1 MKIRALILIGFLF
14 SLSPS
19 YSQVKPTIAEIR
31 EELFYTDFD
40 LEKCYAFYNKLAVL
54 QQETPTI
61 AAYEAAAKA
70 LVAKHSW
77 NPITKI
83 NSIREAMKMLT
94 SAVDLDKTN
103 LEIRF
108 LRLYIENSLPE
119 YLGMKD
125 NLEEDKQV
133 ILKNIQWLDTSDLNA
148 DIIKYIL
155 NYMSSA
161 VTCTSEEIK
170 IIQARLL

>member
-1 MKIRALILIGFLF
+1 MKIKAFTLIGFLLVLAPC
-14 SLSPS
+14 SA
-19 YSQVKPTIAEIR
+19 QVRSTITEIR

-40 LEKCYAFYNKLAVL
+40 LDKCNEFYKKLAAFK
-54 QQETPTI
+54 QETPNI
-61 AAYEAAAKA
+61 AAYEASAMA

-83 NSIREAMKMLT
+83 SSIREAMKLM
-94 SAVDLDKTN
+94 SDAVNKDQTN

-108 LRLYIENSLPE
+108 LRLYIENSLPD

-125 NLEEDKQV
+125 NIEEDKKA
-133 ILKNIQWLDTSDLNA
+133 ILSNIQWLDTSDLNA
-148 DIIKYIL
+148 DIVKYIL

-161 VTCTSEEIK
+161 VTCTTEEIK